1 LLKFFARF
9 SENVLYFCRPHPTLV
24 VGANFCG
31 CIFFDP
37 CPEKIIKNS
46 EKIKKGLIPTSA
58 FWKNQEKIQEKGKI
72 RVFLFVVC
80 VLSIVLCFHLV
91 ALRLDMS

>member
-1 LLKFFARF
+1 
-9 SENVLYFCRPHPTLV
+9 VLYFYRPHPTSV

-37 CPEKIIKNS
+37 CPEKILKNS

-58 FWKNQEKIQEKGKI
+58 FWKNQEKIQKKGKI
-72 RVFLFVVC
+72 RVFCLLCVFFPSSFVFSLLRYVSIC
-80 VLSIVLCFHLV
+80 LSQQL
-91 ALRLDMS
+91 